1 MEKRPINAQP
11 GSTVLRADRPR
22 PATVRVA
29 RWSAEHPWRA
39 IALWVVFVA
48 VCFVGGS
55 MAGTVEATNRD
66 SAIGESGRADVIVSD
81 GHFDNPATESVLI
94 TARSGALD
102 TGAAMRAA
110 TDVTAAMRALPDVA
124 AVGDPLPSHD
134 KSALLVR
141 VTLKGDPDTASD
153 RLAPLTKA
161 TADVQARHPDLR
173 VEETGGPSI
182 SKAMDDTL
190 GADFKRAEYLS
201 LPVTFAILIVAFGA
215 LIAAGVPVLL
225 ALSSVAAAL
234 GLSTLASHL
243 VPSTDTTSS
252 VILLIGMAVG
262 VDYSLFYLRR
272 EREERARGRKHL
284 DAVEIAAET
293 SGHAVVVSGIAVTI
307 AMAGLFLAGDMV
319 FSSLAIGSILV
330 VLVAVLGSL
339 TVLPALLSKLGR
351 WIDRPRVPLLWRLT
365 RPRTDE
371 QGSRLVRA
379 DSREAT
385 SGQTGRRVWSAI
397 LRPALRR
404 PAATLAV
411 SVLALLALAAPA
423 LSMRLTFPGMED
435 LPRTT
440 PAMQAYDRL
449 VKAFPSN
456 GTVHTVA
463 VRVPA
468 GQLDN
473 ARAALTRLAQKA
485 AADPLFAPLDQEPDI
500 QVSKDGT
507 VAVLDVATPFE
518 GRSDQAK
525 ESLTRL
531 RGTLVP
537 QTLGAV
543 PGAETAVGG
552 FVAADVDYASHV
564 KHKLP
569 LVMGFV
575 LVLTFVVM
583 AFTFRS
589 VVVALTSI
597 ALNMLSAA
605 ASYGLVVLIFQG
617 TWAEGILGFKSMDA
631 VVSWLP
637 LFLFVVLFGLS
648 MDYHV
653 FVVSRIREAV
663 RRGMS
668 TREAVRHGISGSA
681 GVVTSAAVVMVAVFA
696 IFATLSTIDM
706 KQLGVGLA
714 AAILLDATLIR
725 AVVLPSLMTLLGDA
739 NWWAPRFMRGRPRPA
754 HRAGADRDA
763 AGELVGSR

>member
-1 MEKRPINAQP
+1 MPAAAPIHSVIGVEKRP
-11 GSTVLRADRPR
+11 V
-22 PATVRVA
+22 TVRIA

-55 MAGTVEATNRD
+55 MAGSVEATSRD
-66 SAIGESGRADVIVSD
+66 QAIGESGRADVIAGD

-102 TGAAMRAA
+102 TDAAMQAA
-110 TDVTAAMRALPDVA
+110 ADVSAAMKALPDVA
-124 AVGDPLPSHD
+124 AVSDPLPSHD

-153 RLAPLTKA
+153 RLGPLAAA
-161 TADVQARHPDLR
+161 TADVQTRHPALR

-190 GADFKRAEYLS
+190 GKDFKRAEYLS
-201 LPVTFAILIVAFGA
+201 LPVTFAILVVAFGA
-215 LIAAGVPVLL
+215 LIAAGIPVLL

-272 EREERARGRKHL
+272 EREERARGRGHL
-284 DAVEIAAET
+284 DAVELAAET

-307 AMAGLFLAGDMV
+307 AMAGLFLAGDVV
-319 FSSLAIGSILV
+319 FSSLAVGSILV

-365 RPRTDE
+365 RPRTDDK
-371 QGSRLVRA
+371 GSK
-379 DSREAT
+379 
-385 SGQTGRRVWSAI
+385 VWAFI

-404 PAATLAV
+404 PAATLIV
-411 SVLALLALAAPA
+411 SVIALLALAAPA

-449 VKAFPSN
+449 VQAFPSN

-473 ARAALTRLAQKA
+473 TRAALTRLAQKA
-485 AADPLFAPLDQEPDI
+485 AADPLFAPLDQEPQI
-500 QVSKDGT
+500 QVSQDGT
-507 VAVLDVATPFE
+507 VALLDVATPFE
-518 GRSDQAK
+518 GRSAQARA
-525 ESLTRL
+525 SLDKL
-531 RGTLVP
+531 RGELVP
-537 QTLGAV
+537 QTLGGV
-543 PGAETAVGG
+543 PGAQSAVGG
-552 FVAADVDYASHV
+552 FVAADVDYARHV
-564 KHKLP
+564 KEKLP
-569 LVMGFV
+569 LVVGFV
-575 LVLTFVVM
+575 LILTFIVM

-617 TWAEGILGFKSMDA
+617 TWAEGVLGFRSMDA

-663 RRGMS
+663 RSGLT
-668 TREAVRHGISGSA
+668 TREAVAKGISGSA

-714 AAILLDATLIR
+714 AAILLDATIIR

-739 NWWAPRFMRGRPRPA
+739 NWWAPRFMRKKPPA
-754 HRAGADRDA
+754 VANTP
-763 AGELVGSR
+763 EKVFLKV

>member
-1 MEKRPINAQP
+1 MEKRPI
-11 GSTVLRADRPR
+11 
-22 PATVRVA
+22 TVRVA

-48 VCFVGGS
+48 VCFIGGNA
-55 MAGTVEATNRD
+55 AGTVEATNRD
-66 SAIGESGRADVIVSD
+66 QAIGESGRADVIVSD
-81 GHFDNPATESVLI
+81 GHFENPAVESVLI
-94 TARSGALD
+94 TARSGALNAD
-102 TGAAMRAA
+102 AAGAAAA
-110 TDVTAAMRALPDVA
+110 DVAAAMKALPDVESVA
-124 AVGDPLPSHD
+124 DPLPSHD
-134 KSALLVR
+134 KTALLVR
-141 VTLKGDPDTASD
+141 VTLKGDPDTAQD
-153 RLAPLTKA
+153 RIAPLQAA
-161 TADVQARHPDLR
+161 TAGVQAKHPNLR

-190 GADFKRAEYLS
+190 GQDFKRAEYLS

-272 EREERARGRKHL
+272 EREERAKGRKHL

-293 SGHAVVVSGIAVTI
+293 SGHAVVVSGVAVTI
-307 AMAGLFLAGDMV
+307 AMAGLFLAGDVV
-319 FSSLAIGSILV
+319 FSSLALGSILV

-339 TVLPALLSKLGR
+339 TVLPALMSKLGR

-371 QGSRLVRA
+371 RGS
-379 DSREAT
+379 
-385 SGQTGRRVWSAI
+385 RVWSFL

-404 PAATLAV
+404 PAATLMI

-473 ARAALTRLAQKA
+473 TRSALTRLAQKA
-485 AADPLFAPLDQEPDI
+485 AADPLFAPLDEAPDI

-507 VAVLDVATPFE
+507 VAVLDIATPFE

-531 RGTLVP
+531 RTQLVP
-537 QTLGAV
+537 QTIGGV
-543 PGAETAVGG
+543 PGAQSAVGG
-552 FVAADVDYASHV
+552 FVAADVDYADHI

-569 LVMGFV
+569 IVVGFV
-575 LVLTFVVM
+575 LVLTFLVM

-617 TWAEGILGFKSMDA
+617 SWAEGILGFKSMDA

-663 RRGMS
+663 RRGLT
-668 TREAVRHGISGSA
+668 TREAVAQGISGSA
-681 GVVTSAAVVMVAVFA
+681 GVVTSAAVVMVAVFS

-714 AAILLDATLIR
+714 AAILLDATIIR
-725 AVVLPSLMTLLGDA
+725 AVVLPSVMTLLGNA
-739 NWWAPRFMRGRPRPA
+739 NWWAPRFMRPRPQPQ
-754 HRAGADRDA
+754 HRAP
-763 AGELVGSR
+763 EIEKVFLKV

>member
-1 MEKRPINAQP
+1 MEKRPI
-11 GSTVLRADRPR
+11 
-22 PATVRVA
+22 TVRVA

-48 VCFVGGS
+48 VCFIGGNA
-55 MAGTVEATNRD
+55 AGTVEATSQD
-66 SAIGESGRADVIVSD
+66 GAIGESGRASVIVND
-81 GHFDNPATESVLI
+81 AHFDNPATESVLI
-94 TARSGALD
+94 TARSGVLNTDAAM
-102 TGAAMRAA
+102 GAAADVA
-110 TDVTAAMRALPDVA
+110 TTMKALPGVA
-124 AVGDPLPSHD
+124 EVSDPLPSHD
-134 KSALLVR
+134 KTALLIR
-141 VTLKGDPDTASD
+141 VTLKGDPDTAGD
-153 RLAPLTKA
+153 RIGPLQKA

-190 GADFKRAEYLS
+190 GKDFQRAEYLS

-272 EREERARGRKHL
+272 EREERARGRAHL

-293 SGHAVVVSGIAVTI
+293 SGHAVVVSGVAVTI
-307 AMAGLFLAGDMV
+307 AMAGLFLAGDVV
-319 FSSLAIGSILV
+319 FSSLALGSILV

-365 RPRTDE
+365 RPRTDD
-371 QGSRLVRA
+371 QGSR
-379 DSREAT
+379 
-385 SGQTGRRVWSAI
+385 VWGAL

-404 PAATLAV
+404 PAATLAI

-468 GQLDN
+468 GQLD
-473 ARAALTRLAQKA
+473 ATKAALTELAHRA
-485 AADPLFAPLDQEPDI
+485 AADPLFAPMDEAPDV
-500 QVSKDGT
+500 QVSKNERI
-507 VAVLDVATPFE
+507 AMLDVATPFE

-531 RGTLVP
+531 RTQLVP
-537 QTLGAV
+537 QTVGRV
-543 PGAETAVGG
+543 PGAEAAVGG
-552 FVAADVDYASHV
+552 FVAADVDYAGHI
-564 KHKLP
+564 KEKLP
-569 LVMGFV
+569 IVIGFV
-575 LVLTFVVM
+575 LVLTLLVM

-663 RRGMS
+663 RRGLT
-668 TREAVRHGISGSA
+668 TREAVAQGISGSA
-681 GVVTSAAVVMVAVFA
+681 GVVTSAAVVMVAVFS
-696 IFATLSTIDM
+696 IFATLSTIAM

-714 AAILLDATLIR
+714 AAILLDATIIR
-725 AVVLPSLMTLLGDA
+725 AVVLPSLMTLLGNA
-739 NWWAPRFMRGRPRPA
+739 NWWAPRFMRPRSQPQ
-754 HRAGADRDA
+754 HRAPETERVF
-763 AGELVGSR
+763 LKV